1 MRGRAG
7 TPVPK
12 RDVELKASGSGPIV
26 SYQLS
31 PEQIEKWKKE
41 GIFPMLTREKYL
53 QLRAD
58 GQSRTHIQR
67 NYFGSNPNKFYA
79 LLSEWGLKE
88 KDAEDRALDMMPTE
102 KKNPQN
108 C

>member
-67 NYFGSNPNKFYA
+67 NYF
-79 LLSEWGLKE
+79 
-88 KDAEDRALDMMPTE
+88 
-102 KKNPQN
+102 PQQSDEILRFTVRMGHQREG